1 MGRGEERRGGGGL
14 LGALT
19 RLYRYNESR
28 RDENLFQ
35 FHSVIKLALQLSRQ
49 VDMAKKC
56 EVCNE
61 QDSKYKCPKCRTS
74 YCSVV
79 CYKLHKD
86 SSCERAC
93 KELSERAA
101 EKGGSG
107 KQNQV
112 GGYAPD
118 DDASVDEGY
127 RIQQVQLDRM
137 VESEKV
143 QEWLR
148 EPRIREIIELI
159 DAADDREKALD
170 GALETNKEFSD
181 FVDQL
186 TSVINPEGAP
196 M

>member
-1 MGRGEERRGGGGL
+1 M
-14 LGALT
+14 
-19 RLYRYNESR
+19 
-28 RDENLFQ
+28 
-35 FHSVIKLALQLSRQ
+35 
-49 VDMAKKC
+49 
-56 EVCNE
+56 
-61 QDSKYKCPKCRTS
+61 
-74 YCSVV
+74 
-79 CYKLHKD
+79 CYKLHKE

-143 QEWLR
+143 QEGLR